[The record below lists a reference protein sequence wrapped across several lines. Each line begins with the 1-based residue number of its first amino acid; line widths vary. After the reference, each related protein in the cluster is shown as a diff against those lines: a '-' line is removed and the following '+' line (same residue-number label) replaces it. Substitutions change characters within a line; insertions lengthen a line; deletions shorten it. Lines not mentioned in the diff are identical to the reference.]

1 MASRSVLF
9 LKDFLITLAVLAGA
23 LLVFSRFGGNELVI
37 GNLVL
42 RAQSGA
48 GYPLSAPSA
57 SARVAKSDEFGGV
70 LAVEAYP
77 RNVILFIGDGMGMGH
92 VSAASALLSEPG
104 STLTMADTPFV
115 GLMRTWASNNLVTD
129 SAAAATAMATGHK
142 TRKKALGVLT
152 DGRVVRNLFE
162 AARARGLA
170 TGVITTAGLAGATPA
185 GFMVHVASR
194 DDYAAILEQMLDSG
208 SEVLIGGDWTRKPK
222 ARRNRPYMEMIG
234 RAEVL
239 GAARGYSVVRNPAA
253 LEDAA
258 GPLLALFPAR
268 PGSRTDYGPPLAV
281 STHHALRI
289 LSSGSHGFL
298 LVVESEITDESAHD
312 NDIAAVMEGMRELDG
327 AVALAL
333 EESAARNDTLILVT
347 ADHETGGLG
356 LDDGRFDQGR
366 AVVRWATDYHTS
378 TWVPVFAFGPGA
390 EVFTGILDNTELA
403 QRISLVLGLETLPQ
417 LADSSSN

>member
-1 MASRSVLF
+1 MTTRSSLF
-9 LKDFLITLAVLAGA
+9 LKHVLIVVAVLAGG
-23 LLVFSRFGGNELVI
+23 LLVFSRFGGNELVV

-48 GYPLSAPSA
+48 GYPLSAPFSE
-57 SARVAKSDEFGGV
+57 ARVARSG
-70 LAVEAYP
+70 EASGIPTDGPRP

-92 VSAASALLSEPG
+92 VSAASALLEGPG

-115 GLMRTWASNNLVTD
+115 GLMRTWASNNLITD

-142 TRKKALGVLT
+142 TRKKALGVLA
-152 DGRVVRNLFE
+152 DGSEVRNLFE

-170 TGVITTAGLAGATPA
+170 TGVITTAGLVAATPA
-185 GFMVHVASR
+185 AFMVHVALR
-194 DDYAAILEQMLDSG
+194 DDYAAILAQMLDSG
-208 SEVLIGGDWTRKPK
+208 SEILIGGDWARKHK
-222 ARRNRPYMEMIG
+222 ALRNNTYMEMIG
-234 RAEVL
+234 RIDEL
-239 GAARGYSVVRNPAA
+239 GSSRGYTVVHDVEEMANV
-253 LEDAA
+253 A

-281 STHHALRI
+281 STRQALRI
-289 LSSGSHGFL
+289 LSDEGRGFL
-298 LVVESEITDESAHD
+298 LVIESEITDESAHD
-312 NDIAAVMEGMRELDG
+312 NDIAAVMEGMRELDE

-356 LDDGRFDQGR
+356 LDDGRYERGH
-366 AVVRWATDYHTS
+366 AVVRWATNYHTS

-390 EVFTGILDNTELA
+390 EVFTGVFDNTELA
-403 QRISLVLGLETLPQ
+403 QRISSLLGLETLPRE
-417 LADSSSN
+417 ADSSSD